1 MSTYYGNPL
10 TDDLTDSGYE
20 YDNIQSKLDRM
31 TQPELESDYGQRLAD
46 RAASIRED
54 WRNGRGA
61 YVEDAPVSR

>member
-20 YDNIQSKLDRM
+20 YDNIQSKLDAM
-31 TQPELESDYGQRLAD
+31 TEPQLESEYAHKLMD
-46 RAASIRED
+46 RAAQIRED

-61 YVEDAPVSR
+61 YSQ